1 VKTADIYVAGADGVF
16 GTTPVIRGQSFARAP
31 GATEDFSQVISLGG
45 VQARYIKLDITENH
59 GDPTFTGLSELKVT
73 GSEVAELAPIPAS
86 VSAVSSQIGGFDR
99 GSAYA
104 VDGSGLLYAD
114 AHSVAPDG
122 SMWLSQGTFGA
133 EIDIEPEITFDLGS
147 VKDID
152 RMKIWNYNE
161 YRPDLPDRL
170 EELLGRGVKETD
182 ILIAGED
189 GVFTTL
195 FQGRELMR
203 APEEGNTLD
212 FSETID
218 FGGVKA
224 RYVKLDILSNH
235 NGRDFTDPAGDDGL
249 QNFVGLSEVQFFAAV
264 ALAGD
269 YNNNNTVDAAD
280 YTVWRSSFGSTS
292 NLDAD
297 GNINGVI
304 DAADYV
310 VWKDNVGNNAAA
322 AQATAIPEP
331 GTMLL
336 CLLQSVLLGL
346 GVSRRFRLR

>member
-1 VKTADIYVAGADGVF
+1 M
-16 GTTPVIRGQSFARAP
+16 
-31 GATEDFSQVISLGG
+31 ISLSG
-45 VQARYIKLDITENH
+45 VRARYIKIDVTANH
-59 GDPTFTGLSELKVT
+59 GDPSFTGLSELKVT
-73 GSEVAELAPIPAS
+73 GSVVAELAPIAAT
-86 VSAVSSQIGGFDR
+86 VSQVSSQIAGFDR
-99 GSAYA
+99 GSAHA

-114 AHSVAPDG
+114 AHSVQPEG
-122 SMWLSQGTFGA
+122 TMWLSQGTFGGGD
-133 EIDIEPEITFDLGS
+133 IDVEPEITFDLGS

-170 EELLGRGVKETD
+170 EELLGRGVNKTD
-182 ILIAGED
+182 ILIAGEN

-195 FQGRELMR
+195 LSGHELKR
-203 APEEGNTLD
+203 APEEGDTMD

-218 FGGVKA
+218 FNGVKA

-235 NGRDFTDPAGDDGL
+235 NGRDYTDPSGDDGL
-249 QNFVGLSEVQFFAAV
+249 LNVVGLSEVQFFAAV

-269 YNNNNTVDAAD
+269 YNKNGTVDAAD
-280 YTVWRSSFGSTS
+280 YAVWRSSFGSTS

-297 GNINGVI
+297 GNNNGVI

-310 VWKDNVGNNAAA
+310 VWKDNVGNTPAA

-331 GTMLL
+331 GTMSL

-346 GVSRRFRLR
+346 GVLRRFRLRS